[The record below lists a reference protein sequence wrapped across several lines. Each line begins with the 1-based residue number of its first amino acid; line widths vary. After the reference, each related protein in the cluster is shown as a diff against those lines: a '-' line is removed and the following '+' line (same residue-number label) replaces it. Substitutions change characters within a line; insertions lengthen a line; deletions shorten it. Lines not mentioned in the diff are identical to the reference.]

1 MEEYTTRTN
10 IQRIAVVSTECCSC
24 FIDLPPC
31 RLKQCAFCY
40 RGDEPPL
47 GQGRLVVF
55 GPTPGYIPL
64 HILNRRASSDR
75 DNDCHDHCYRGD
87 HAPPM

>member
-1 MEEYTTRTN
+1 MSHLSSY
-10 IQRIAVVSTECCSC
+10 S
-24 FIDLPPC
+24 
-31 RLKQCAFCY
+31 LKQCAFCY
-40 RGDEPPL
+40 RGNDHPPL

-75 DNDCHDHCYRGD
+75 DSDCHDHCYRRD
-87 HAPPM
+87 QAPPMSVNTHLAYIPSN

>member
-1 MEEYTTRTN
+1 MF
-10 IQRIAVVSTECCSC
+10 ISCCLTADDVCLSLSSSRC
-24 FIDLPPC
+24 LSPC
-31 RLKQCAFCY
+31 SLKQCAFCY
-40 RGDEPPL
+40 RGDDEAPL

-75 DNDCHDHCYRGD
+75 DNDCHDHCYRCD
-87 HAPPM
+87 QAPLT

>member
-1 MEEYTTRTN
+1 MNLIEADKCPCHLSGDASPPE
-10 IQRIAVVSTECCSC
+10 RIV
-24 FIDLPPC
+24 FFLP

-40 RGDEPPL
+40 HGDEPPL

-75 DNDCHDHCYRGD
+75 DNDCHDHCYRGSQVP
-87 HAPPM
+87 AT